1 MSRTVDIER
10 DLADCVGAVYEA
22 AASNGDWLEAGE
34 RIRRLLD
41 ARRGAL
47 FLEDRPGGLRNV
59 LAPADPGEAAYAAHF
74 GSLNPYAARAAQ
86 DFTAARVHHVG
97 AAKVGAELVPDETF
111 LRSEYYFDFAR
122 LYERRHM
129 VGGVLGTSQVVPLG
143 FFRGDDADPF
153 GEREVRLLKAL
164 LPHVQRALELRARL
178 SRDDETV
185 SLTRAALD
193 TLPVSVVIVDDG
205 LKIRFANGLAQRLLG
220 APGAALNSVRPGPH
234 PGAGVHLAARS
245 RDETAALRRL
255 VVSAISGGTGGAL
268 RIGAGGRSP
277 VAVLVSPTPPS
288 LADDA
293 AGSPTSKSTAMVA
306 IRPLH
311 ERASPSTDMLCDL
324 FGLSRAEAQ
333 VALALGG
340 GASADDVARRRNVS
354 LPTVRSQIRSILM
367 KSESENLRDFERS
380 MATLAALVPS
390 GGAAARW

>member
-1 MSRTVDIER
+1 VVDIER

-22 AASNGDWLEAGE
+22 AASNGDWLQAGE

-47 FLEDRPGGLRNV
+47 FLENRPGGLRNV
-59 LAPADPGEAAYAAHF
+59 LAAVDPGEIAYAAHF
-74 GSLNPYAARAAQ
+74 GSLNPYAARAAR
-86 DFTAARVHHVG
+86 DFAAARVHHVG

-111 LRSEYYFDFAR
+111 LRSEYYVDFAR
-122 LYERRHM
+122 RYERRHM
-129 VGGVLGTSQVVPLG
+129 VGGVLGTSQVVPMG

-153 GEREVRLLKAL
+153 GEREVRLMEAL

-193 TLPVSVVIVDDG
+193 ALPVSVVIVDDG
-205 LKIRFANGLAQRLLG
+205 LKIRFANGLAQRTLG
-220 APGAALNSVRPGPH
+220 APTAALYCIRPGPH
-234 PGAGVHLAARS
+234 AGAGAYLAARA
-245 RDETAALRRL
+245 RDEAAALRRL

-268 RIGAGGRSP
+268 RIGAGAGSP

-288 LADDA
+288 LANDT
-293 AGSPTSKSTAMVA
+293 AGSPTSNSTAMIA
-306 IRPLH
+306 IRPLQQ
-311 ERASPSTDMLCDL
+311 RASPSTDMLCDL
-324 FGLSRAEAQ
+324 FGLSRAEAE

-354 LPTVRSQIRSILM
+354 LLTVRSQIRAILG

-390 GGAAARW
+390 GGATVRG

>member
-1 MSRTVDIER
+1 VVDIER

-22 AASNGDWLEAGE
+22 AASNGDWLEAGA

-47 FLEDRPGGLRNV
+47 FLEDRSGALRNV
-59 LAPADPGEAAYAAHF
+59 LAVPDPGEAAYAAHF
-74 GSLNPYAARAAQ
+74 GSLNPYAARAAR
-86 DFTAARVHHVG
+86 DFADARVHHV
-97 AAKVGAELVPDETF
+97 ATAKVGAELVPDETF

-122 LYERRHM
+122 RYERRHM
-129 VGGVLGTSQVVPLG
+129 VGGVLGISQVVPLG

-193 TLPVSVVIVDDG
+193 ALPVSVVIVDGG
-205 LKIRFANGLAQRLLG
+205 LKIRFANGRAQRMLG
-220 APGAALNSVRPGPH
+220 APGVAVYCVRPGPH
-234 PGAGVHLAARS
+234 AGAGAYLAARS

-268 RIGAGGRSP
+268 RIGAGAGSP

-293 AGSPTSKSTAMVA
+293 AGSPTSKLTAMIA
-306 IRPLH
+306 IRPLQQ
-311 ERASPSTDMLCDL
+311 RASPSTDMLCDL
-324 FGLSRAEAQ
+324 FGLSRAEAE

-340 GASADDVARRRNVS
+340 GASADDVARRRHVS
-354 LPTVRSQIRSILM
+354 LPTVRSQIRAILG

-390 GGAAARW
+390 GGDAARG

>member
-47 FLEDRPGGLRNV
+47 FLEDGPGGLRNV
-59 LAPADPGEAAYAAHF
+59 LAAADPGEAAYAAHF
-74 GSLNPYAARAAQ
+74 GSLNPYAARAAR
-86 DFTAARVHHVG
+86 DFAAARVHHVG
-97 AAKVGAELVPDETF
+97 TAKVGAELVPDETF

-153 GEREVRLLKAL
+153 GERELRLLEAL
-164 LPHVQRALELRARL
+164 LPHVQRALELRARI

-205 LKIRFANGLAQRLLG
+205 LKIRFANGLAQRRLG
-220 APGAALNSVRPGPH
+220 APGAALSCVRPGPH

-268 RIGAGGRSP
+268 RIGADGRSP
-277 VAVLVSPTPPS
+277 VALLVSPTPPS

-293 AGSPTSKSTAMVA
+293 AGSPTSKLTAMVA

-340 GASADDVARRRNVS
+340 GASADEVARRRNVS

-390 GGAAARW
+390 GGAAARG

>member
-1 MSRTVDIER
+1 MSRVVDIER
-10 DLADCVGAVYEA
+10 ALADCVGAVYEA
-22 AASNGDWLEAGE
+22 AASNGDWLDAGE
-34 RIRRLLD
+34 RIRSLLD

-59 LAPADPGEAAYAAHF
+59 LAAPDPGEAAYAAHF
-74 GSLNPYAARAAQ
+74 GSLNPYAARAAR
-86 DFTAARVHHVG
+86 DFAAARAHHVG
-97 AAKVGAELVPDETF
+97 TAKVGAELVPDEAF

-122 LYERRHM
+122 RYERRHM
-129 VGGVLGTSQVVPLG
+129 VGGVLGTSRVVPMG

-153 GEREVRLLKAL
+153 GEREVRLLEAL

-178 SRDDETV
+178 SREDETV

-193 TLPVSVVIVDDG
+193 ALPVSVVMVDDG

-220 APGAALNSVRPGPH
+220 APGAALSRIRPGPQ
-234 PGAGVHLAARS
+234 PGAGAYLAARS

-255 VVSAISGGTGGAL
+255 VISAVSGGTGGAL
-268 RIGAGGRSP
+268 RIGAGAGTP

-288 LADDA
+288 LADDT
-293 AGSPTSKSTAMVA
+293 AGSPTSKLTAMIA
-306 IRPLH
+306 IRPLQQ
-311 ERASPSTDMLCDL
+311 RASPSTDMLCDL
-324 FGLSRAEAQ
+324 FGLSRAEAE

-390 GGAAARW
+390 GTAVAGG

>member
-47 FLEDRPGGLRNV
+47 FLEDGPGGLRNV
-59 LAPADPGEAAYAAHF
+59 LAAADPGEAAYAAHF
-74 GSLNPYAARAAQ
+74 GSLNPYAARAAR
-86 DFTAARVHHVG
+86 DFAAARVHHVG
-97 AAKVGAELVPDETF
+97 TAKVGAELVPDETF

-153 GEREVRLLKAL
+153 GEREVRLLEAL

-205 LKIRFANGLAQRLLG
+205 LKIRFANGLAQRRLG
-220 APGAALNSVRPGPH
+220 APGAALSSVRPGPH

-293 AGSPTSKSTAMVA
+293 AGSPTSKLTAMVA

-340 GASADDVARRRNVS
+340 GASADEVARRRNVS

-390 GGAAARW
+390 GGAAARG

>member
-1 MSRTVDIER
+1 MRRVVDVER
-10 DLADCVGAVYEA
+10 ELTDCVGTIYEA
-22 AASNGDWLEAGE
+22 AASNDDWLQAGE
-34 RIRRLLD
+34 RIRRLLE

-47 FLEDRPGGLRNV
+47 FLEDKRGGLRNV
-59 LAPADPGEAAYAAHF
+59 LAAPDPGEAAYAAHF
-74 GSLNPYAARAAQ
+74 GSLNPYAARAAR
-86 DFTAARVHHVG
+86 DFAAARVHHVG
-97 AAKVGAELVPDETF
+97 TAKVGAELVPDEIF

-122 LYERRHM
+122 RYERRHM
-129 VGGVLGTSQVVPLG
+129 VGGVLGTSQVVPMG

-153 GEREVRLLKAL
+153 GEREVRLLEVL

-193 TLPVSVVIVDDG
+193 ALPVGVVIVDG
-205 LKIRFANGLAQRLLG
+205 ALKIRFANGRAQSMLG
-220 APGAALNSVRPGPH
+220 APGAALCCVRPGPH
-234 PGAGVHLAARS
+234 AGADAHLAARS
-245 RDETAALRRL
+245 RDETAVLRRL

-268 RIGAGGRSP
+268 RMGAGAG

-293 AGSPTSKSTAMVA
+293 VGNPTSKLTAMIA

-311 ERASPSTDMLCDL
+311 QRASPSTDTLCDL
-324 FGLSRAEAQ
+324 FGFSRAEAE

-340 GASADDVARRRNVS
+340 GASADDVASRRNVS
-354 LPTVRSQIRSILM
+354 LPTVRSQIRAILM

-390 GGAAARW
+390 GGEAARG